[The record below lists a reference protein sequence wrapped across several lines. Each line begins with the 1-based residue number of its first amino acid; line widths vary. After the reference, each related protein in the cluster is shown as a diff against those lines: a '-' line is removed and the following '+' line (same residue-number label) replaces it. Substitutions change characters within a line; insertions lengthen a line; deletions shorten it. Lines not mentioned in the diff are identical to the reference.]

1 MKKLLFIMLFWASM
15 AHATDDV
22 ITAYKL
28 VQPINFDGWVEEEE
42 WGHIPML
49 TFEMQLPDEG
59 GTPSQLTEARVAYD
73 DNYIYL
79 SGRLYDDDAASIMAN
94 TKKRDALSGSTQFF
108 GLILDSYNDNE
119 NGLAFFTTP
128 TGLRWDGAVANDAVG
143 RDPMNISWNTF
154 WDVKVQRS
162 DEGWFAEI
170 RVPFSSLGFEDQGG
184 DVTMGMISFRFIP
197 RTNELNMYPLMPPD
211 FGDFSAWRPSLAQDI
226 LFKGVKRKKP
236 FYITPYVL
244 GGYSNINS
252 LTEDESTYVNES
264 NLLRQIGGDVKLG
277 LSRGWTLDLSV
288 NTDFA
293 QVEADDQ
300 QVNLTR
306 FSLFFPEKRLFFQER
321 AGIYNF
327 SFGSRD
333 QLFYSRRIGIND
345 GDQQTIIGGA
355 RVTGRSGLWD
365 IGVISM
371 QTADQDTLKG
381 ENLSVIRMKRE
392 VFNDRSD
399 AGFLITHRTDLE
411 GNYNLNYGLDA
422 VIEVFDEHM
431 VTMRYAQTFDSD
443 LDNGLFDI
451 DASKMWL
458 SFSTQRQRGFSH
470 GTSIS
475 RAGKNFLPELGFQ
488 QRDNYTRFGNRT
500 AYNWFLKDNSK
511 IFSHGFQSGGT
522 IHWGNDTDKI
532 ESLRWR
538 IGYEVNMKN
547 GWQLE
552 ARARPQIENLVEDFS
567 LSDDVTIPTGD
578 YDFISYEVEVTSPM
592 TTSFSWSME
601 ASHGAFYDGVRTSL
615 SLAPVFNLSS
625 SVELSAAYEYNRA
638 SFDVRQEELDFHL
651 VRLNTLF
658 MFDTKLSLAAL
669 VQYNNQSKTFL
680 GNVRLRYNPSEGN
693 DLFIVY
699 NDDLNSDRFRE
710 SPILP
715 TTNQRSLQLKYSYT
729 FRL

>member
-1 MKKLLFIMLFWASM
+1 MNKLWFIIFFWASVG
-15 AHATDDV
+15 HATDDV

-28 VQPINFDGWVEEEE
+28 EQPINFDGWVEDDE

-59 GTPSQLTEARVAYD
+59 GRPTQLTEARVAYD
-73 DNYIYL
+73 DDYVYL
-79 SGRLYDDDAASIMAN
+79 SGRLYDDDAANMMAN
-94 TKKRDALSGSTQFF
+94 TKKRDAVSGSTQFF

-119 NGLAFFTTP
+119 NALAFFTTP
-128 TGLRWDGAVANDAVG
+128 TGIRWDGAVANDAVG
-143 RDPMNISWNTF
+143 RNPMNISWNTF

-162 DEGWFAEI
+162 DEGWFTEI

-184 DVTMGMISFRFIP
+184 DVTMGMISFRYIP
-197 RTNELNMYPLMPPD
+197 RTNELDMYPLMPPD
-211 FGDFSAWRPSLAQDI
+211 FGEFSAWRPSLAQDF
-226 LFKGVKRKKP
+226 LFKGIKRKKP

-244 GGYSNINS
+244 GGFSSINS
-252 LTEDESTYVNES
+252 LTEDESTYVNENS
-264 NLLRQIGGDVKLG
+264 FLRQVGGDVKLG

-345 GDQQTIIGGA
+345 GEQQSIIGGA

-365 IGVISM
+365 IGLISM
-371 QTADQDTLKG
+371 QTADQGELKG

-399 AGFLITHRTDLE
+399 AGFLITHRTDFD
-411 GNYNLNYGLDA
+411 GSYNFNYGLDA

-443 LDNGLFDI
+443 IKNGLFDI

-500 AYNWFLKDNSK
+500 AYNWFLKGDSK
-511 IFSHGFQSGGT
+511 MFSHGFQSGGT

-552 ARARPQIENLVEDFS
+552 ARFRPQIENLVEDFS
-567 LSDDVTIPTGD
+567 LSDNVTIPAGD
-578 YDFISYEVEVTSPM
+578 YNFMSYEVEVTSPM
-592 TTSFSWSME
+592 TTSFSWSAE

-638 SFDVRQEELDFHL
+638 SFDNRQEELDFHL
-651 VRLNTLF
+651 LRLKSLF

-710 SPILP
+710 SPTLP